1 MRGLGLKDGLIAA
14 VNAEIPRWKALARS
28 VIAGRCDRQSSEPA
42 PNPEREAPVSAL
54 TGLDRNAGET
64 RSIRETRSVGE
75 IGSVHPLVDHSD
87 VRGKLS
93 ADLVAQPQSG
103 IEIRGSRGHVAG
115 RIGPRVGIDLDQ
127 GLKDQA

>member
-54 TGLDRNAGET
+54 TGLNRNAGET

-75 IGSVHPLVDHSD
+75 IGSVHPLVGGPGRPRHPPRATRAARPSATRCTTPRA
-87 VRGKLS
+87 RGY
-93 ADLVAQPQSG
+93 
-103 IEIRGSRGHVAG
+103 GSPEASS
-115 RIGPRVGIDLDQ
+115 
-127 GLKDQA
+127 